1 MDIKNLEILLVLED
15 EKHFKRAS
23 EKLNISQ
30 PALSMKLKSLENEIG
45 VTLVKRGKNFMGLT
59 SEGKVL
65 KNRFSNIV
73 KEYSEIKQLSS
84 ELKNSLSGTL
94 RIGVIPTAQLEIAN
108 IINFFVQK
116 HKNVNTKVISMPSSK
131 IDEQLHD
138 YKIDIGITYLEN
150 EPIKGVTKIPFYDER
165 YFLISSNQK
174 FKTKK
179 TVRWS
184 DCQDLDLC
192 LLSDDNQFRRIINTV
207 FKDEGINPR
216 VLLESN
222 SVTQI
227 FSQINMSN
235 FSTIMPF
242 FFTQAFNYRQS
253 AYFSELVSPTISHK
267 IGLVFIK
274 DNNPA
279 PLKDNFIKFAKSF
292 DK

>member
-1 MDIKNLEILLVLED
+1 MDIKNLEILLVLDD

-165 YFLISSNQK
+165 YFLISSSQK
-174 FKTKK
+174 FKTQKK
-179 TVRWS
+179 VRWS
-184 DCQDLDLC
+184 YCQDLDLC
-192 LLSDDNQFRRIINTV
+192 LLSDDNQFRRIINSV

-274 DNNPA
+274 DTNPA

>member
-1 MDIKNLEILLVLED
+1 MDIKNLEILLVLDD

-59 SEGKVL
+59 AEGKVL
-65 KNRFSNIV
+65 KNRFTNIV

-116 HKNVNTKVISMPSSK
+116 HKNVNTKVISMPSNK

-150 EPIKGVTKIPFYDER
+150 EPIKGVIKIPFYDER

-179 TVRWS
+179 TVSWL

-207 FKDEGINPR
+207 FKEEGISPR

-242 FFTQAFNYRQS
+242 FFTQAFNYQQS
-253 AYFSELVSPTISHK
+253 AYFSELVNPTISHK

-274 DNNPA
+274 DTNPA
-279 PLKDNFIKFAKSF
+279 PLKDNFINNA
-292 DK
+292 D

>member
-1 MDIKNLEILLVLED
+1 MDIKNLEILLVLDD

-59 SEGKVL
+59 SEGKAL

-274 DNNPA
+274 DTNPA

>member
-1 MDIKNLEILLVLED
+1 
-15 EKHFKRAS
+15 
-23 EKLNISQ
+23 
-30 PALSMKLKSLENEIG
+30 
-45 VTLVKRGKNFMGLT
+45 MGLT
-59 SEGKVL
+59 SEGIVL

-150 EPIKGVTKIPFYDER
+150 EPIKGVIKIPFYDER

-207 FKDEGINPR
+207 FKDEGINPK

-274 DNNPA
+274 DTNPA

>member
-1 MDIKNLEILLVLED
+1 MDIKNLEILLVLDD

-150 EPIKGVTKIPFYDER
+150 EPIKGVIKIPFYDER
-165 YFLISSNQK
+165 YFLISSNQN

-179 TVRWS
+179 TISGSLSRGRGFSPPPSRAPPPSPRALARIAGLDRLKAAWLKCARADNLQPSS
-184 DCQDLDLC
+184 DMPPVVVE
-192 LLSDDNQFRRIINTV
+192 LLTGRPQERPGAAPKRR
-207 FKDEGINPR
+207 R
-216 VLLESN
+216 
-222 SVTQI
+222 
-227 FSQINMSN
+227 
-235 FSTIMPF
+235 
-242 FFTQAFNYRQS
+242 AF
-253 AYFSELVSPTISHK
+253 
-267 IGLVFIK
+267 
-274 DNNPA
+274 
-279 PLKDNFIKFAKSF
+279 
-292 DK
+292 

>member
-1 MDIKNLEILLVLED
+1 MDIKNLEILLVLDD

-184 DCQDLDLC
+184 DCQELDLC

-274 DNNPA
+274 DTNPA

>member
-1 MDIKNLEILLVLED
+1 MDIKNLEILLVLDD

-165 YFLISSNQK
+165 YFLISSNQI

>member
-1 MDIKNLEILLVLED
+1 MDIKNLEILLVLDD

-179 TVRWS
+179 TIRWS

>member
-1 MDIKNLEILLVLED
+1 MDIKNLEILLVLDD

>member
-1 MDIKNLEILLVLED
+1 MDIKNLEILLVLDD

-150 EPIKGVTKIPFYDER
+150 EPIKGVIKIPFYDER

-207 FKDEGINPR
+207 FKDEGISPR

-227 FSQINMSN
+227 FSQVNMSN

-242 FFTQAFNYRQS
+242 FFMQAFNYRQS

>member
-174 FKTKK
+174 FKVKNK
-179 TVRWS
+179 VRWS

-207 FKDEGINPR
+207 FRDEGISPR

>member
-1 MDIKNLEILLVLED
+1 MDIKNLEILLVLDD

-59 SEGKVL
+59 SEGIVL

-184 DCQDLDLC
+184 DCQELDLC

-253 AYFSELVSPTISHK
+253 AYFSELISPTISHK

-274 DNNPA
+274 DTNPA

>member
-184 DCQDLDLC
+184 DCQELDLC

-274 DNNPA
+274 DTNPA

>member
-1 MDIKNLEILLVLED
+1 MDIKNLEILLVLDD

-192 LLSDDNQFRRIINTV
+192 LLSDDNQFRRIINSV

>member
-1 MDIKNLEILLVLED
+1 MDIKNLEILLVLDD

-59 SEGKVL
+59 AEGKVL
-65 KNRFSNIV
+65 KSRFTNIV

-116 HKNVNTKVISMPSSK
+116 HKNVNTKVISMPSNK

-150 EPIKGVTKIPFYDER
+150 EPIKGVIKIPFYDER
-165 YFLISSNQK
+165 YFLISSNQN

-179 TVRWS
+179 TIRWS

-207 FKDEGINPR
+207 FKEKGISPR

-242 FFTQAFNYRQS
+242 FFTQAFNYQQS
-253 AYFSELVSPTISHK
+253 AYFSELISPTISHK

>member
-1 MDIKNLEILLVLED
+1 MDIKNLEILLVLDD

-59 SEGKVL
+59 SEGIVL

-253 AYFSELVSPTISHK
+253 AYFSELISPTISHK

-274 DNNPA
+274 DTNPA

>member
-1 MDIKNLEILLVLED
+1 MDIKNLEILLVLDD

-207 FKDEGINPR
+207 FKDEGISPR

-253 AYFSELVSPTISHK
+253 AYFSELISPTISHK

-274 DNNPA
+274 DTNPA